1 MRIQSKMK
9 IKNFARYSCK
19 SMAVNGKLNKFRRF
33 MIKKNYSSIKFNNLA
48 LKLILQ
54 DKYVII
60 INLN

>member
-9 IKNFARYSCK
+9 IKSFARYSCI
-19 SMAVNGKLNKFRRF
+19 SMAVYGKLNKFRRF
-33 MIKKNYSSIKFNNLA
+33 MIKKNYSSIMFNNLA